1 MTCIKNTC
9 PVSATTAC
17 TFSSS
22 WEKGPSSACS
32 EWYDNQP
39 AWHETSRKRSLAHDL
54 AAWQP
59 SKSDLDAN
67 KFPPAV
73 RCFLAGRF
81 GGIGRFDTV
90 FAKFSTFDDSCGGGL
105 SLICHYISGPFLQ
118 LSILLK
124 SAALGPIRHK
134 IRFDCMIAPSHGV
147 PTTSKTD
154 SNLFKP

>member
-1 MTCIKNTC
+1 MILQL
-9 PVSATTAC
+9 
-17 TFSSS
+17 
-22 WEKGPSSACS
+22 G
-32 EWYDNQP
+32 
-39 AWHETSRKRSLAHDL
+39 SLRN
-54 AAWQP
+54 
-59 SKSDLDAN
+59 LDAN
-67 KFPPAV
+67 NFPPAV
-73 RCFLAGRF
+73 HCFLAGRF